1 MIPVVA
7 AALAVV
13 GVGVGAGA
21 VFGAIIPFNAG
32 SSRLVGSAAA
42 AS

>member
-1 MIPVVA
+1 MNPVVA
-7 AALAVV
+7 AALA
-13 GVGVGAGA
+13 GVGVGAGP

>member
-7 AALAVV
+7 AALA
-13 GVGVGAGA
+13 GVDIDAGA